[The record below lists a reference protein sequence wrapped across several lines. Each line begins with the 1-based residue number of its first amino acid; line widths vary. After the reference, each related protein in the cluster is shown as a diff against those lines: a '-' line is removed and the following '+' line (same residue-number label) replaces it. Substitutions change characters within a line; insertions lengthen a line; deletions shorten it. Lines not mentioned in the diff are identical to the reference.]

1 MYKYHN
7 HNTTYFNKITLLVK
21 NLDLQTDF
29 YQNIL
34 GFSLISKTDQKASLS
49 SNGKDE
55 LIELI
60 THKDVIKHE
69 ETLGLY
75 HVAFL
80 FPNELA
86 LSRVLKRLVSA
97 KYRLSGASDHGVS
110 HALYLNDL
118 EGNGI
123 ELYFDLEDKDWPR
136 SHGKLEMYTRALDV
150 DYLYH
155 LTIDEILK
163 PIDTNTIIGHLH
175 FYVKT
180 LESAKHFYH
189 DILGFDII
197 QNYYNQAL
205 FVSSKGYHHH
215 LGLNIWNQKA
225 SIKNIN
231 QAGLNSYKISIPLI
245 EFGLIKTRLENE
257 KIVIHDLD
265 SIPWIFDLLNQKI
278 YFDIKSNSH

>member
-1 MYKYHN
+1 MYNYHN

-34 GFSLISKTDQKASLS
+34 GFSLISKTDHKASLS

-86 LSRVLKRLVSA
+86 LSRVLKRLVGA

-175 FYVKT
+175 FYVKD

-225 SIKNIN
+225 DLKNVS
-231 QAGLNSYKISIPLI
+231 QAGLQSYQISIPQDAFEALKTHLI
-245 EFGLIKTRLENE
+245 DNHMT
-257 KIVIHDLD
+257 LD
-265 SIPWIFDLLNQKI
+265 ETSKFPFIIDILGQTI
-278 YFDIKSNSH
+278 YFDIKA

>member
-21 NLDLQTDF
+21 NLDVQTDF

-34 GFSLISKTDQKASLS
+34 GFTLIFKTDSKSILS

-86 LSRVLKRLVSA
+86 LSHVLKRLVNA
-97 KYRLSGASDHGVS
+97 RYRLSGASNHGVS
-110 HALYLNDL
+110 HALYLNDP

-123 ELYFDLEDKDWPR
+123 ELYFDLDDKDWPR
-136 SHGKLEMYTRALDV
+136 SHGELEMYTRALDV
-150 DYLYH
+150 DHLYQ
-155 LTIDEILK
+155 LSINEPIK

-175 FYVKT
+175 FYVKD

-225 SIKNIN
+225 SFKQPS
-231 QAGLNSYKISIPLI
+231 QAGLQSYQISISLREYELLKNRLSNNAIPL
-245 EFGLIKTRLENE
+245 NE
-257 KIVIHDLD
+257 S
-265 SIPWIFDLLNQKI
+265 SIPPHIKDILGQTI
-278 YFDIKSNSH
+278 YFDIKA